1 VKETQG
7 KHAQGS
13 SSITHDAAC
22 LGFQRVLNPHDF
34 RLTSADATAPR
45 FDERHCQG
53 PVKIVEAGD
62 REHLG
67 HTEEQGHAS
76 LLFSRAES
84 KGSRQNE
91 ETKDRT
97 LSSEKS

>member
-1 VKETQG
+1 MVLLQLRM
-7 KHAQGS
+7 
-13 SSITHDAAC
+13 AAC
-22 LGFQRVLNPHDF
+22 VGVHRALNRHRY

-45 FDERHCQG
+45 LDERHCER
-53 PVKIVEAGD
+53 PEKIGEAGD

-67 HTEEQGHAS
+67 HAEVKGHAS
-76 LLFSRAES
+76 LLFSCAES